1 MPARPGRS
9 CSAFWRGFWGN
20 RRCRGLNRRQ
30 QRERFSR
37 RSRDNGRFDRGR
49 FSHSCRGRDDRRQ
62 ARVDHD
68 PLGPFMPR
76 MQPDDRSIDFGTG
89 PGCGR
94 LRNVPLGKKQ
104 KRQQHTAGKDKIS
117 TEGHAHHH
125 FYDQPLSADQREEAA
140 MVPCR
145 LQCRGIGRSGTSR
158 EKMATEDQARCA
170 GEKGWLIRMLQ
181 ALPSSG
187 HGKSIR

>member
-1 MPARPGRS
+1 
-9 CSAFWRGFWGN
+9 
-20 RRCRGLNRRQ
+20 
-30 QRERFSR
+30 
-37 RSRDNGRFDRGR
+37 
-49 FSHSCRGRDDRRQ
+49 
-62 ARVDHD
+62 
-68 PLGPFMPR
+68 

-145 LQCRGIGRSGTSR
+145 LQCRVSNGLAQVGKKWQQRIRPDLQ
-158 EKMATEDQARCA
+158 EKKD
-170 GEKGWLIRMLQ
+170 G
-181 ALPSSG
+181 
-187 HGKSIR
+187 